1 MIDGFP
7 NMYHQYHI
15 YCELCPRPSSSSSSQ
30 QLQQLQQDVREEL
43 AEICQEHEMDSTTK
57 GTWVEFCSGDNCALV
72 ATCGNRV
79 GLGHWF
85 IWFYVI
91 SYVTWIYVVLYDFIW
106 VYMIQ

>member
-1 MIDGFP
+1 MNYVPDP
-7 NMYHQYHI
+7 AAQ
-15 YCELCPRPSSSSSSQ
+15 LQ

-72 ATCGNRV
+72 AGR
-79 GLGHWF
+79 LGSLIYMILCDF
-85 IWFYVI
+85 ICNMNLCC
-91 SYVTWIYVVLYDFIW
+91 TDFIW

>member
-15 YCELCPRPSSSSSSQ
+15 YYELCPRPSSSSNSQ

-72 ATCGNRV
+72 R
-79 GLGHWF
+79 LGGGSAW
-85 IWFYVI
+85 VI
-91 SYVTWIYVVLYDFIW
+91 DLYDFMW
-106 VYMIQ
+106 FHM